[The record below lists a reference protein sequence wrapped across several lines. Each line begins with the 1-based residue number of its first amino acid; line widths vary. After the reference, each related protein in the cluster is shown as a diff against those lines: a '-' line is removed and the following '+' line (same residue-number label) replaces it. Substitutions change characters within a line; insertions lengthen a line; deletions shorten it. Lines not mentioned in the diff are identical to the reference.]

1 MPGAGLGGD
10 EGQVV
15 WTRGPRL
22 VLLFER
28 SRTPPLASCP
38 QRGSQLPRHAL
49 FISELGGGRAS
60 STFHVES
67 EVEEL
72 RAVVDPGQRGLS

>member
-1 MPGAGLGGD
+1 MR
-10 EGQVV
+10 GQVV

-38 QRGSQLPRHAL
+38 QRDSQLPPRHAL

-60 STFHVES
+60 STFNVES
-67 EVEEL
+67 EVEGSSEQWWIQ
-72 RAVVDPGQRGLS
+72 GRGLS